1 MNRELKEWPM
11 RRSEKEVKDRAW
23 MESILR
29 KALVC
34 RIALC
39 ADHEPYLVPMNFGY
53 RDGCLYLHSAP
64 AGRKIDLLRQ
74 NNRVCFEVE
83 TDCELAPSSKAC
95 KWGVKYRSVIG
106 FGRASLVE
114 GPKEKAEALGILVEH
129 YAPGKFQFPPRAVAK
144 IMVIKIEIES
154 MTGKKSGYAD

>member
-1 MNRELKEWPM
+1 M
-11 RRSEKEVKDRAW
+11 RRSDKEVKDRAW
-23 MESILR
+23 MESVLR

-34 RIALC
+34 RIAL
-39 ADHEPYLVPMNFGY
+39 AANDEPYLVPMNFGY

-83 TDCELAPSSKAC
+83 TDCELSPSSKAC

-106 FGRASLVE
+106 FGRASFVD
-114 GPKEKAEALGILVEH
+114 GPKEKVAALDILMGH
-129 YAPGKFQFPPRAVAK
+129 YAPGKFRFSRQTVAK
-144 IMVIKIEIES
+144 IVVIKVEIES